1 MQSAKKASG
10 STDANDFSYI
20 DTAVANFFKEW
31 KKPPHL
37 GFAPDLTIFI
47 YCLHYLEV
55 ASNHITPLLSQ
66 ILPAGL
72 LRRADGEA
80 KPGDDGAKPAIA
92 EDVE

>member
-1 MQSAKKASG
+1 MPTISPTSTLQWQISLRSG
-10 STDANDFSYI
+10 KSRRILAL
-20 DTAVANFFKEW
+20 
-31 KKPPHL
+31 HL
-37 GFAPDLTIFI
+37 IFTIFI
-47 YCLHYLEV
+47 YCLHYLDV

-66 ILPAGL
+66 LLPAGL